1 MWLKETENTE
11 AIRVRQDEWKESSCQ
26 VVEEVARMVGGGE
39 DKAHMPKMSN

>member
-1 MWLKETENTE
+1 MKETEDTE

-26 VVEEVARMVGGGE
+26 VVEEVARMGGG